1 MMKQHGNASV
11 SPMSDGAIQTK
22 LAHAD
27 YAQKCQEK
35 DADTDT
41 DKDTDTDT
49 DTAAQTLHTQQ
60 HRQAAGVTV
69 RQARRESSHLVPS

>member
-49 DTAAQTLHTQQ
+49 AAQTLHTQQ

>member
-35 DADTDT
+35 AADTDT
-41 DKDTDTDT
+41 DKHIDT

-60 HRQAAGVTV
+60 HRQ
-69 RQARRESSHLVPS
+69 